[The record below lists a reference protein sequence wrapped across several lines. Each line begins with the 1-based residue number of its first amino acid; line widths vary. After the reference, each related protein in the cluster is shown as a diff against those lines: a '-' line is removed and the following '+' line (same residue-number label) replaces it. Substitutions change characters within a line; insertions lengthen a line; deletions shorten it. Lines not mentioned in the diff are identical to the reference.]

1 MERIRNYFTGMN
13 REKIIQMGACLIG
26 FIGIIFALVFYFSN
40 CFNTSATKRYNAYFA
55 IIFIVMIAVTIFV
68 GRIFVLGKNWSYPR
82 LFVIMA
88 IAWTFCM
95 QLVMPP
101 ISGPDEVT
109 HYYSAYHCSNIMMGM
124 KDHDLG
130 TDTSNP
136 GRWEP
141 NQSYFLMRGEDY
153 YMLPYLDVTFPYQYA
168 ILAQGN
174 YIKHSEELKDNVKVY
189 IAPTKA
195 SRYLV
200 SGAGITLAR
209 LLGFGF
215 AGVIFMGRFFNS
227 LSLIIAGYIA
237 LKILPVGKQQFFT
250 FALFPG
256 VLHLCSSYSYDNMS
270 ILFSLALFT
279 LCLYYS
285 QPNVKLHA
293 WDLIILA
300 GCLVVLLPNKIVY
313 VLFAIWIFVIPVKKW
328 WTDVALSKKWYEYV
342 VLAGIF
348 SGIIVVGRKLFHVYY
363 YKIMTQV
370 FWKWDGVG
378 IETDSS
384 QQVYTWDYFTSH
396 KLETLKFAWDGIKV
410 DFWYNIHHIVGSQVG
425 HVLLNAEVPMACV
438 IVMLAC
444 LIIGIV
450 FSKGKRIK
458 KWQMIV
464 IGVGLILCVLAI
476 FIGCMTRFTPA
487 EGSQRIQISF
497 RYLIPVYM
505 CMCIGLGTDQKEN
518 KLALALI
525 YIQNIAL
532 VFSMCGLLNFLFHLR
547 DGLPAPFEM

>member
-1 MERIRNYFTGMN
+1 MEKIKNYFAEMN
-13 REKIIQMGACLIG
+13 MEKATKILFVLAGAVAIIYSLY
-26 FIGIIFALVFYFSN
+26 FYFAN
-40 CFNTSATKRYNAYFA
+40 CLNTTATKRYNLYFA
-55 IIFIVMIAVTIFV
+55 IIFVVMIALTVFV
-68 GRIFVLGKNWSYPR
+68 ARLLVLNKDWSYPR

-88 IAWTFCM
+88 IGWTFCM

-101 ISGPDEVT
+101 ISGPDEVQ
-109 HYYSAYHCSNIMMGM
+109 HYYSAYHCSNIMLGM
-124 KDHDLG
+124 KDSNLS
-130 TDTSNP
+130 TDTSSP
-136 GRWEP
+136 GSWVPEE
-141 NQSYFLMRGEDY
+141 SYFLMRAEDY
-153 YMLPYLDVTFPYQYA
+153 YMMPYLDVTFPYQYA

-174 YIKHSEELKDNVKVY
+174 YIKHADDMQENVKVY
-189 IAPTKA
+189 IAPSKA

-227 LSLIIAGYIA
+227 ISLIIAGYIA
-237 LKILPVGKQQFFT
+237 LKLLPVGKQQLFT

-279 LCLYYS
+279 LVLYYS
-285 QPNVKLHA
+285 QPQVKLHA
-293 WDLIILA
+293 WDIIILA
-300 GCLVVLLPNKIVY
+300 GCVVILIPNKIVY
-313 VLFAIWIFVIPVKKW
+313 ALFAVWFFAIPLKKW
-328 WTDVALSKKWYEYV
+328 WTDVVLSKKWYEYV
-342 VLAGIF
+342 ILGVMGLG
-348 SGIIVVGRKLFHVYY
+348 VVVVAKKVITKYY
-363 YKIMTQV
+363 YVIMQSI
-370 FWKWDGVG
+370 FWKYDGG
-378 IETDSS
+378 IETDSTREAL
-384 QQVYTWDYFTSH
+384 TWTYFQAH

-410 DFWYNIHHIVGSQVG
+410 DFWFNIHHIIGSQIG

-444 LIIGIV
+444 LIIGII
-450 FSKGKRIK
+450 FSKGNRIK
-458 KWQMIV
+458 KWQMVV
-464 IGVGLILCVLAI
+464 IGVGLILCVVAI

-497 RYLIPVYM
+497 RYLIPIYM

-525 YIQNIAL
+525 YVQNIAL
-532 VFSMCGLLNFLFHLR
+532 MFSMCGLLHFLFHLR